1 MKALIYVQHLLGLG
15 HLMRAARIAAALT
28 ARGCAVTV
36 AQGGVPVAGVPWG
49 AASVIQLDP
58 VKVNPEGMG
67 TLLAADGGPFGPERQ
82 AARRDVLLTL
92 LAELRPDILLIE
104 AYPFGRRQMRF
115 ELVPLLEAARK
126 TGVRLVAASIR
137 DILQESRKPE
147 RQQETIEA
155 LRSWFDLVLVHGDP
169 EFVRLADTFALAD
182 EIPCNV
188 AYTGLVGPP
197 PPANPISTHE
207 VIVSVGGGAVG
218 ARLLDAAAR
227 ALATPDLRRFTALLL
242 MGPNAP
248 AGLAEA
254 LGRLAPDASVES
266 FVDNMPDRLAGARL
280 AVCQAGYNTAAD
292 LIVTGCPAVLVP
304 FEGVGETEQLRR
316 AMALEAGGRAVVLR
330 EDSLAASSLAE
341 AMGRALALPRSRSAK
356 LDGAARTAEILLA
369 QLELRP

>member
-67 TLLAADGGPFGPERQ
+67 TLLAADGGPFGQERQ

-104 AYPFGRRQMRF
+104 AYPFGRRQLRF

-227 ALATPDLRRFTALLL
+227 ALATPDLRRLTALLL
-242 MGPNAP
+242 TGPNAP

-316 AMALEAGGRAVVLR
+316 AMALEAAGRAVVLR
-330 EDSLAASSLAE
+330 EASLAASSLAE

>member
-1 MKALIYVQHLLGLG
+1 VKALIYVQHLLGLG

-67 TLLAADGGPFGPERQ
+67 TLLAADGGPFGQERQ

-104 AYPFGRRQMRF
+104 AYPFGRRQLRF

-227 ALATPDLRRFTALLL
+227 ALATPDLRRLTALLL
-242 MGPNAP
+242 TGPNAP

-316 AMALEAGGRAVVLR
+316 AMALEAAGRAVVLR
-330 EDSLAASSLAE
+330 EASLAASSLAE

>member
-1 MKALIYVQHLLGLG
+1 VKALIYVQHLLGLG